1 MNQKQLLKSL
11 VDICE
16 IAHAISMEIDNMS
29 CEVEGL
35 STMIE
40 NLFTEINPIKY
51 TGEDWD
57 SWTNYMEAT
66 KKYIK
71 QETN

>member
-1 MNQKQLLKSL
+1 MNEKQLLKSL

-16 IAHAISMEIDNMS
+16 IAHVISMEIDNMS

>member
-16 IAHAISMEIDNMS
+16 IAHVISMEIDNMS

>member
-16 IAHAISMEIDNMS
+16 IAHVISMEIDNMS

-57 SWTNYMEAT
+57 SWTNYMDAT

>member
-1 MNQKQLLKSL
+1 MTEKQLLKSL
-11 VDICE
+11 LEICE
-16 IAHAISMEIDNMS
+16 IAHIFSMELENMS
-29 CEVEGL
+29 SEIEGL

-51 TGEDWD
+51 MGEDWD